1 MPVSA
6 LAASPRKVGFDVPLA
21 GEDRVKLQS
30 LQAFVGGELATFE
43 GEYERLLTGELDLLE
58 EICGHL
64 REGRSKRFRPTLLL
78 ISSKNGG
85 ELHPDA
91 IFAAACVELVHTAT
105 LVHDDFI
112 DEAETRRRLPT
123 VNVKWGASAALIMG
137 DFLYSKVFHLLTQRG
152 MNEAMRILAAT
163 THRMSVAEM
172 MQLESRTNLE
182 LSEEDYFQ
190 IISDKTACLI
200 AASCEIGALMHPE
213 LHGHRS
219 AFSEFG
225 QSVGLAFQITDDVFD
240 YRGDARKLGKPVGSD
255 WKEGRITLPFI
266 AAWRNAPDALRQRI
280 LLANQESPGAPEL
293 WDEIC
298 EMVQEFGG
306 LDYSHQM
313 AARYGDEAK
322 DRLRAVAAH
331 PQAAVLADAVDY
343 VLRRLD

>member
-1 MPVSA
+1 
-6 LAASPRKVGFDVPLA
+6 VPLA

-30 LQAFVGGELATFE
+30 LQTFVGGELAAFE
-43 GEYERLLTGELDLLE
+43 GEYGRLLTGELELLR
-58 EICGHL
+58 EICDHL
-64 REGRSKRFRPTLLL
+64 RRGKSKRFRPTLLL
-78 ISSKNGG
+78 IASKNGA
-85 ELHPDA
+85 EPHPDA
-91 IFAAACVELVHTAT
+91 SFAAACVELVHTAT

-123 VNVKWGASAALIMG
+123 VNVQWGASAALIMG

-152 MNEAMRILAAT
+152 MIEAMRILAAT

-172 MQLESRTNLE
+172 KQLESRTQLD
-182 LSEEDYFQ
+182 LSKEDYFQ
-190 IISDKTACLI
+190 IISDKTASLI
-200 AASCEIGALMHPE
+200 AASCEIGALMHPH
-213 LHGHRS
+213 LHAHRR

-225 QSVGLAFQITDDVFD
+225 EAVGLAFQITDDVFD

-266 AAWRNAPDALRQRI
+266 EAWRNAPDALRQRI
-280 LLANQESPGAPEL
+280 RQANEESPGEPAL

-306 LDYSHQM
+306 LEYSHQM
-313 AARYGDEAK
+313 AARYGDQAK
-322 DRLRAVAAH
+322 ERLQVVAAH
-331 PQAAVLADAVDY
+331 PQAEVLADAVDY

>member
-1 MPVSA
+1 M
-6 LAASPRKVGFDVPLA
+6 PLA
-21 GEDRVKLQS
+21 GEDRVKLES
-30 LQAFVGGELATFE
+30 LQTFVGGELATFE
-43 GEYERLLTGELDLLE
+43 VEYERLLTGELELLR
-58 EICGHL
+58 EICSHL
-64 REGRSKRFRPTLLL
+64 LQGRSKRFRPTLLL
-78 ISSKNGG
+78 IASKNGKQSSS
-85 ELHPDA
+85 DA
-91 IFAAACVELVHTAT
+91 SFAAACVELVHTAT

-123 VNVKWGASAALIMG
+123 VNVKWGPSAALIMG

-152 MNEAMRILAAT
+152 MSEAMRILAAT

-172 MQLESRTNLE
+172 MQLESRERLD

-190 IISDKTACLI
+190 IISDKTASLI
-200 AASCEIGALMHPE
+200 AASCEIGALLHPE
-213 LHGHRS
+213 LREQRQ

-225 QSVGLAFQITDDVFD
+225 QAVGLAFQITDDVFD

-280 LLANQESPGAPEL
+280 RQANEEAPGEPGI

-306 LDYSHQM
+306 LDYSHKM

-322 DRLRAVAAH
+322 ERLGAVAKH